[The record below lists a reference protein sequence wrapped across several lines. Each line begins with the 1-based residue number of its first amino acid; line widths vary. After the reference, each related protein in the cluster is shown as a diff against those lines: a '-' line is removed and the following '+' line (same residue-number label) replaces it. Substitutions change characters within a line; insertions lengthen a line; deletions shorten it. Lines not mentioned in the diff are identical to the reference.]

1 MDCSPPGSS
10 VHDIFPGRN
19 TGVGCHFLL
28 QRIFLTQRLDLRLL
42 HLLHWQV
49 GSLPLHHLG
58 SLNLDRPF
66 FPPSITPAPSIEH
79 IVSPLP
85 PPPHPPR
92 LPDSLVLQGSLD
104 YLCINAFFPWKCTG
118 HDDSK
123 NVFPG
128 SFWRWRRA
136 SVPLR
141 GSFPWTSYSPL
152 ETGKHQS
159 LYLKSSKIC
168 PLKPL
173 WMCLCGRWEPW
184 PGL

>member
-1 MDCSPPGSS
+1 MLAQLCLTLAVPCNAAHQAPLSMG
-10 VHDIFPGRN
+10 FPRQEYWG
-19 TGVGCHFLL
+19 GLPFLL
-28 QRIFLTQRLDLRLL
+28 QGIFLTQGSNLRLL

-85 PPPHPPR
+85 PPPPPPHPPR

-128 SFWRWRRA
+128 SF
-136 SVPLR
+136 
-141 GSFPWTSYSPL
+141 
-152 ETGKHQS
+152 
-159 LYLKSSKIC
+159 
-168 PLKPL
+168 
-173 WMCLCGRWEPW
+173 
-184 PGL
+184 